1 MFDIFHSLIFPWLPF
16 NMFIIYDQTN
26 AFEKI
31 QIYRQFC
38 SRCRLLATIFTKSS
52 HLYFITCR
60 KQHMRQVQGHK
71 YIFLLFFSIKTF
83 SHSLPTPKGVIF
95 MFFLEKI
102 IWEKG
107 LKPEEKSSKSS
118 TQMLVEQIAPESE
131 RV

>member
-1 MFDIFHSLIFPWLPF
+1 MFF
-16 NMFIIYDQTN
+16 IYDQSN

-38 SRCRLLATIFTKSS
+38 SRCRMLATIFTKSS

-71 YIFLLFFSIKTF
+71 YIFPLFFSIKTF
-83 SHSLPTPKGVIF
+83 LHSLPTPKGVIF

-102 IWEKG
+102 ILEKRLETG
-107 LKPEEKSSKSS
+107 RKIKQKLNSNVGKTNS
-118 TQMLVEQIAPESE
+118 TRE
-131 RV
+131 RTGVVGSCA